1 MKNFDKK
8 TLLVSALMILTG
20 STGLFSQ
27 ALLDPLKQ
35 PQFVNPLPIPAVVD
49 ARQGGLFSF
58 DISQFEQD
66 LGLVNPYTKKPLFTK
81 VWGYNG
87 TYPGP
92 TIVTWRNR
100 PINVFWY
107 NKLVDDSNT
116 PLPHLLPVDTSVMWA
131 LTGYENWQQYGVPV
145 VTHLHGGHSESASDG
160 LPDAWFTPNFSL
172 KGSGFI
178 KGEEIP
184 YTYSNTQPAATLWYH
199 DHALGITRLNAYAG
213 LAGFYVITDEHETN
227 LKAANKLPA
236 SPYDIGLAIQDKSF
250 TEDGQLFY
258 PTMSPA
264 PGLPQ
269 PSLLPETFGDIILV
283 NGMVWPVLEVEP
295 RQYRF
300 RVVNASDSRF
310 YNMFL
315 SSGQE
320 IFQIASDNGLL
331 EAPVKVSGGVL
342 IAPGERKELI
352 IDFSNPSLK
361 GQTIVVRNHA
371 KMPFPR
377 GSTVNPRTTGR
388 IMAFR
393 VSKSLDKDFPLTG
406 LPGTLRSPIARLSSN
421 LPPRKLILFESTD
434 SLGRLK
440 PMLGT
445 VEKGV
450 LDFDD
455 PVTEN
460 PALNSTEI
468 WEIYNETEDAHPI
481 HLHQVHMQLIS
492 RQKFSAAVD
501 SETGK
506 PERIRLI
513 GNPKPPLPEE
523 KGWKD
528 TYIMFPGEVTR
539 VIANF
544 DLPGRYV
551 WHCHILSHEDHEMM
565 RPFFVG
571 PMDNERLTQM
581 GTIQNAGP
589 ELEKKLLLKAYP
601 NPFNSNLTL
610 QLTLD
615 KAARI
620 VVNLYDLKGSRL
632 HQLNKSEFAAGNHQ
646 FTIDGSGLENGTY
659 ICEVLVDQQRLLR
672 KLILQK

>member
-1 MKNFDKK
+1 MKKFDQKA
-8 TLLVSALMILTG
+8 LLICALMILAG
-20 STGLFSQ
+20 STKVISQ
-27 ALLDPLKQ
+27 VLLDPLQQ
-35 PQFVNPLPIPAVVD
+35 PQFINPLPIPAVVD
-49 ARQGGLFSF
+49 ARLGGLFSF
-58 DISQFEQD
+58 YISQFEQN
-66 LGLVNPYTKKPLFTK
+66 LGLVNPSDKKPLLTK

-87 TYPGP
+87 SYPGP
-92 TIVTWRNR
+92 TMVTRKDR

-107 NKLVDDSNT
+107 NKLVDDDNR

-131 LTGYENWQQYGVPV
+131 LKGFENWQQYGVPV
-145 VTHLHGGHSESASDG
+145 VTHLHGGHTESASDG

-178 KGEEIP
+178 KGDTVP

-199 DHALGITRLNAYAG
+199 DHTLGITRLNAYAG
-213 LAGFYVITDEHETN
+213 LAGFYIITDEHESTMQ
-227 LKAANKLPA
+227 ANNQLPA

-250 TEDGQLFY
+250 TADGQLFY
-258 PTMSPA
+258 PTMAPA

-283 NGMVWPVLEVEP
+283 NGMAWPVLEVEP

-300 RVVNASDSRF
+300 RIVNASDSRF
-310 YNMFL
+310 YDMFL
-315 SSGQE
+315 SSAQD
-320 IFQIASDNGLL
+320 IFQIASDDGLL
-331 EAPVKVSGGVL
+331 ETPVKVSGGVL
-342 IAPGERKELI
+342 IAPGERKEI
-352 IDFSNPSLK
+352 ILDFSNPSLK
-361 GQTIVVRNHA
+361 GQTIVVRNHG

-377 GSTVNPRTTGR
+377 GSTVNPSTTGKV
-388 IMAFR
+388 MAFR
-393 VSKSLDKDFPLTG
+393 VSKSLNKDFPLTE
-406 LPGTLRSPIARLSSN
+406 LPGTLRSPIERLTTN

-450 LDFDD
+450 LDFHD

-481 HLHQVHMQLIS
+481 HLHQVHMQLIG
-492 RQKFSAAVD
+492 RQKFSATVD
-501 SETGK
+501 PETGK

-571 PMDNERLTQM
+571 PMTDERFTQM
-581 GTIQNAGP
+581 STIQNALP
-589 ELEKKLLLKAYP
+589 ELENILLFKAFP
-601 NPFNSNLTL
+601 NPFNTNLTL
-610 QLTLD
+610 ELTLG
-615 KAARI
+615 KTAQI

-632 HQLNKSEFAAGNHQ
+632 QQLAKAQFAPGNHQ
-646 FTIDGSGLENGTY
+646 FTIDGDGLENGTY
-659 ICEVLVDQQRLLR
+659 ICEVIVDQQRLLR